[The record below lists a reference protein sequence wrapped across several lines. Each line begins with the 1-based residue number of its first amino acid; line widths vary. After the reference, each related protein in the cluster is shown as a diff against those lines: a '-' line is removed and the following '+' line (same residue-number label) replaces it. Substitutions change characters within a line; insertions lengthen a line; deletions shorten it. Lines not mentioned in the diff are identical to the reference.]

1 MADRGAVLGQERP
14 SGKKD
19 GGRMLSRGVGALSG
33 LRWGIFS
40 LVTVMSVLAV
50 SSEASDARSR
60 RKHVEPSETSK
71 SEPGKSET
79 VSDEPRYSDIVV
91 DGNSGAVLH
100 ASNPDA
106 LRHPA
111 SLTKIMTLYLLF
123 EQLEAGKFKLD
134 SALDVSE
141 HAAIQS
147 PTKLGLRDGQT
158 IKVEDAIKGIVTRS
172 ANDAA
177 VVVAENIGG
186 DEESF
191 AKLMTRKAQALGMA
205 HTVYRNASGLPN
217 DEQVTTARDQAL
229 LGRTIQERFPH
240 YYKYFSTRSFEFRG
254 ESIGNHNRLL
264 GSVDGV
270 DGIKTGYI
278 SASGFNIVTSV
289 HRDNRFL
296 VAVVFGGSSAGSRDE
311 RMRGLIHD
319 HIAEASVQHTG
330 APLVADAESKP
341 DTKPATKS
349 APQVASAGNL
359 PVTAKPPTKS
369 ETKSVPAFAL
379 ASATSVPV
387 TLSPAKPEAKPDA
400 KSASQTYSVASAS
413 SVPVTLT
420 SKSDPNATTTVQVP
434 RWAATN
440 SVPAP
445 RVVPAVGSEDPIHP
459 VMVKTVMVKPGSAV
473 QSAVQ
478 TASLAP
484 LQLPTPAEPPAQV
497 AAPATT
503 QASTPPAAPAA
514 APVPVKTAVLPF
526 PPPGTRPGAITGL
539 PSHVTTGSVAEAAPA
554 VAAAPPPSAAPVAT
568 PVAAPAAAPVVSHA
582 APAPAPQIQTPAQTH
597 AGWIIQVGAFQAE
610 GEAKQRLSTVQ
621 TRASKFLASADAFT
635 ESVSKGDS
643 IWYRARFA
651 GLGKEQAEAACNYL
665 KHNNVDCMTIQN

>member
-1 MADRGAVLGQERP
+1 
-14 SGKKD
+14 
-19 GGRMLSRGVGALSG
+19 MLSRGVGALSG

-60 RKHVEPSETSK
+60 RKHVEPSQPASETSR
-71 SEPGKSET
+71 SET

-134 SALDVSE
+134 SSLDVSE

-229 LGRTIQERFPH
+229 LGRTIQERFPR

-289 HRDNRFL
+289 HRDNRYL
-296 VAVVFGGSSAGSRDE
+296 IAVVFGGSSAGSRDD

-319 HIAEASVQHTG
+319 HIAEASVQRT
-330 APLVADAESKP
+330 APLVAEAETKS
-341 DTKPATKS
+341 DTKPGTKS
-349 APQVASAGNL
+349 APQVASANSV
-359 PVTAKPPTKS
+359 PVTPKAQTKS

-379 ASATSVPV
+379 ASAGSVPF
-387 TLSPAKPEAKPDA
+387 TLTPAKPEAKPDA
-400 KSASQTYSVASAS
+400 KSAPQSYAVASVG

-420 SKSDPNATTTVQVP
+420 SKSDPGAATTVQVP

-440 SVPAP
+440 SVPSP
-445 RVVPAVGSEDPIHP
+445 RVAPTVGSEDPIHP

-473 QSAVQ
+473 QSTVQ

-484 LQLPTPAEPPAQV
+484 LQAPTPAEPPAQI

-503 QASTPPAAPAA
+503 QATPPAATAPA
-514 APVPVKTAVLPF
+514 PVKTAVLPF
-526 PPPGTRPGAITGL
+526 PPPGTRPGAIAGL
-539 PSHVTTGSVAEAAPA
+539 PSHVTAGSPAEAVPVPT
-554 VAAAPPPSAAPVAT
+554 VAAAPPPTAAPIMPVAT
-568 PVAAPAAAPVVSHA
+568 PVVSHNAAPAAAP
-582 APAPAPQIQTPAQTH
+582 QTPAH
-597 AGWIIQVGAFQAE
+597 VGWIIQVGAFAAE

-635 ESVSKGDS
+635 ESVSKGES
-643 IWYRARFA
+643 IMYRARFA

-665 KHNNVDCMTIQN
+665 KHNDVDCMTIKN

>member
-1 MADRGAVLGQERP
+1 VLGRERP

-33 LRWGIFS
+33 LRWGIVS
-40 LVTVMSVLAV
+40 LATVVSVLAV

-60 RKHVEPSETSK
+60 RKHVEPSDTSK
-71 SEPGKSET
+71 SEPSKSET

-123 EQLEAGKFKLD
+123 EQLEAGKLKLD
-134 SALDVSE
+134 SSLDVSE

-205 HTVYRNASGLPN
+205 HTVYRNASGLPS

-229 LGRTIQERFPH
+229 LGRTIQERFPR

-289 HRDNRFL
+289 HRDNRYL
-296 VAVVFGGSSAGSRDE
+296 IAVVFGGSSAGSRDD

-319 HIAEASVQHTG
+319 HIAEASVQHT
-330 APLVADAESKP
+330 APLVAEVDSKSE
-341 DTKPATKS
+341 TKPGSKS
-349 APQVASAGNL
+349 APQVASASNT
-359 PVTAKPPTKS
+359 PVTSKPQAKQ

-379 ASATSVPV
+379 ASASSVPI
-387 TLSPAKPEAKPDA
+387 TLTPAKPEAKPDA
-400 KSASQTYSVASAS
+400 KSAPQTYSVVSAS

-420 SKSDPNATTTVQVP
+420 SKSDPGASTTVQVP
-434 RWAATN
+434 RWAAAN
-440 SVPAP
+440 AVPAP
-445 RVVPAVGSEDPIHP
+445 RVAPTVGSEDPIHP

-473 QSAVQ
+473 QGTVQ

-484 LQLPTPAEPPAQV
+484 LQLPTPAEPPAEV

-503 QASTPPAAPAA
+503 QATAPAPMKA
-514 APVPVKTAVLPF
+514 AVLPF
-526 PPPGTRPGAITGL
+526 PPPGTRPSALAGL
-539 PSHVTTGSVAEAAPA
+539 PSHVTTGSVAEAVPA
-554 VAAAPPPSAAPVAT
+554 ATVAAAPPPSPAPVTPAATPVMTPVAT
-568 PVAAPAAAPVVSHA
+568 HNAAPAAAP
-582 APAPAPQIQTPAQTH
+582 QTQTH

-610 GEAKQRLSTVQ
+610 GEAKQRLSSVQ

-651 GLGKEQAEAACNYL
+651 GLGKEQAEAACTYL

>member
-1 MADRGAVLGQERP
+1 VLGQERP

-19 GGRMLSRGVGALSG
+19 GGRMLSKGVGALSG

-40 LVTVMSVLAV
+40 LVTVMSVLAL

-60 RKHVEPSETSK
+60 GKHVAPSEARR
-71 SEPGKSET
+71 SEASRSEANE
-79 VSDEPRYSDIVV
+79 EPRYSDIVV
-91 DGNSGAVLH
+91 DGNSGAILH

-123 EQLEAGKFKLD
+123 EQLEAGKLKLD
-134 SALDVSE
+134 SSLDVSE
-141 HAAIQS
+141 HAAVQS

-177 VVVAENIGG
+177 VVVAENVGG
-186 DEESF
+186 DEEAF

-205 HTVYRNASGLPN
+205 HTVYRNASGLP
-217 DEQVTTARDQAL
+217 DGEQVTTARDQAL
-229 LGRTIQERFPH
+229 LGRAIQERFPR

-289 HRDNRFL
+289 HRDNRYL

-311 RMRGLIHD
+311 RMRELIHD
-319 HIAEASVQHTG
+319 HIAEAVAQHT
-330 APLVADAESKP
+330 APVVAEAESKSE
-341 DTKPATKS
+341 TKPGTKS
-349 APQVASAGNL
+349 APKTYSTAAASSAA
-359 PVTAKPPTKS
+359 VTPTSAKS
-369 ETKSVPAFAL
+369 ETKPL
-379 ASATSVPV
+379 
-387 TLSPAKPEAKPDA
+387 AKPEAK
-400 KSASQTYSVASAS
+400 SAPYALASAS

-420 SKSDPNATTTVQVP
+420 SKSDPGATTTVQVP

-440 SVPAP
+440 AVPAP
-445 RVVPAVGSEDPIHP
+445 RLAPAVGSEDPIHP
-459 VMVKTVMVKPGSAV
+459 VLVKTVMVKPGSTV
-473 QSAVQ
+473 QA
-478 TASLAP
+478 ASIA
-484 LQLPTPAEPPAQV
+484 LQPPPPSEPPAQV
-497 AAPATT
+497 APPATT
-503 QASTPPAAPAA
+503 QAATQVAIPA
-514 APVPVKTAVLPF
+514 PVKTAVLPF
-526 PPPGTRPGAITGL
+526 PPPGTRPGAIGGL
-539 PSHVTTGSVAEAAPA
+539 PSHITTGSIAEAAPA
-554 VAAAPPPSAAPVAT
+554 PTATAAPPPSAAPLA
-568 PVAAPAAAPVVSHA
+568 PAEAHSSAPAAT
-582 APAPAPQIQTPAQTH
+582 PQTQAH
-597 AGWIIQVGAFQAE
+597 VGWMIQVGAFPAE
-610 GEAKQRLSTVQ
+610 GEAKQRLSSVQ
-621 TRASKFLASADAFT
+621 NRASRFLASADAFT
-635 ESVSKGDS
+635 ETVSKGES

-665 KHNNVDCMTIQN
+665 KHNDVDCMTIKN

>member
-71 SEPGKSET
+71 SEPSKSET

-91 DGNSGAVLH
+91 DGNSGAILH

-134 SALDVSE
+134 SSLDVSE

-229 LGRTIQERFPH
+229 LGRTIQERFPR

-289 HRDNRFL
+289 HRDNRYL

-311 RMRGLIHD
+311 RMRALIHD
-319 HIAEASVQHTG
+319 HIVEASVQHA
-330 APLVADAESKP
+330 APLVADAEPKP

-349 APQVASAGNL
+349 APQVASAGNV
-359 PVTAKPPTKS
+359 PVTSKPPTKS

-400 KSASQTYSVASAS
+400 KSASQPYSVASAS

-420 SKSDPNATTTVQVP
+420 SKSDPSATTTVQVP

-445 RVVPAVGSEDPIHP
+445 RVAPAVGSEDPIHP
-459 VMVKTVMVKPGSAV
+459 VMVKTVIVKPGSAV
-473 QSAVQ
+473 Q
-478 TASLAP
+478 TASIAP

-526 PPPGTRPGAITGL
+526 PPPGTRPGAIAGL
-539 PSHVTTGSVAEAAPA
+539 PSHVTTGSVAEAAPASA

-568 PVAAPAAAPVVSHA
+568 PVATPVASHNA
-582 APAPAPQIQTPAQTH
+582 APAPAPQTQTQTPAQTH